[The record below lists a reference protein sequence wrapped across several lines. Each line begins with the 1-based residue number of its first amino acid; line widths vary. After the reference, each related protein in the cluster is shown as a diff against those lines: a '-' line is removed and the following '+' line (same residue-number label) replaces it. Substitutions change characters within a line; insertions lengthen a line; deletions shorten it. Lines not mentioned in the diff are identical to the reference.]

1 MAIALFACA
10 SEKKP
15 VESKESS
22 APKPEVVEE
31 TSGNFTT
38 TNRIGSDIIAKVVSI
53 VEPKQLENPSTTCE
67 KVACTAYLEVERLE
81 SVGRFFDYS
90 FAEGDKI
97 GAYFTF
103 SLAKTTKELFP
114 NSEVDYPGLSEG
126 DRIKAYILIQS
137 PVSGFPY
144 TVDHYEILP

>member
-1 MAIALFACA
+1 MLISCA

-15 VESKESS
+15 VESQKAE
-22 APKPEVVEE
+22 APKTESVEE
-31 TSGNFTT
+31 TGGNFTT
-38 TNRIGSDIIAKVVSI
+38 SNRIGSDIIAKVVKI
-53 VEPKQLENPSTTCE
+53 VEPKAIDEPASICE

-103 SLAKTTKELFP
+103 SLVKTTKDLFP
-114 NSEVDYPGLSEG
+114 NTEVQYPGLSEG
-126 DRIKAYILIQS
+126 DRIKAYVLIQS